1 MHCTGLA
8 VTVQQQ
14 QINTESFFWS
24 EYHPE
29 SAAALRPRI
38 DLPSY
43 RRTKE
48 KWVSETV
55 LLQGLT
61 AGFNT

>member
-1 MHCTGLA
+1 MPNGTRSVLVQCTGLA
-8 VTVQQQ
+8 VTVQKRDE
-14 QINTESFFWS
+14 INTESFFWS

-43 RRTKE
+43 RGTKE
-48 KWVSETV
+48 T
-55 LLQGLT
+55 
-61 AGFNT
+61 